1 MMQMSPDTLRGLLEE
16 LAQWLDFEDCE
27 PVEWVVCGGV
37 ALALQGLQSRT
48 TRDVDVL
55 GNWSAQSMEIL
66 CVEDFPEK
74 VKACIRRVTE
84 NHPELAGLDVHWVNL
99 GPARLA
105 RLGLPEGFGH
115 RLTPMRFGKKLT
127 LQLLSREDLLPLK
140 LYAAADD
147 LGPRQEVHQED
158 LKVLKPTF
166 DELDSAVDWL
176 RTLPDFEEKRR
187 QLKDV
192 ARRLGY
198 EDLAYY
204 I

>member
-1 MMQMSPDTLRGLLEE
+1 VQMPRDTLVRLLEE

-55 GNWSAQSMEIL
+55 GNWVHQSMVIA
-66 CVEDFPEK
+66 CIEDFPEK
-74 VKACIRRVTE
+74 VKTCIQRVAD
-84 NHPELAGLDVHWVNL
+84 NHPELAGLSARWVNL

-105 RLGLPEGFGH
+105 RFGLPEGFER
-115 RLTPMRFGKKLT
+115 RLMAVRFGNRLT
-127 LQLLSREDLLPLK
+127 LQLLSRQDLLPLK

-147 LGPRQEVHQED
+147 LGRRQQVHEQD
-158 LKVLKPTF
+158 LKAMSPTF
-166 DELDSAVDWL
+166 GELDGAINWL
-176 RTLPDFEEKRR
+176 RKLPDFEEKRV

-192 ARRLGY
+192 VRSLGY
-198 EDLAYY
+198 DDLSYY
-204 I
+204 V